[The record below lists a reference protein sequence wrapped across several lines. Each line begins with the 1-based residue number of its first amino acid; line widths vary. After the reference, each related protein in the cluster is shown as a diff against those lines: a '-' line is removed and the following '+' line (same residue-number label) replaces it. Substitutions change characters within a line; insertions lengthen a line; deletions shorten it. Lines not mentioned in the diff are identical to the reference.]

1 MYGSEMNKYT
11 EIEEF
16 YMYVYEQSAVTI
28 LKYNNHTVMYNIHTK
43 CEPEVT
49 GLYNIADLELFLL
62 HVNTD
67 YFK

>member
-28 LKYNNHTVMYNIHTK
+28 LKYNN
-43 CEPEVT
+43 T
-49 GLYNIADLELFLL
+49 GQQ
-62 HVNTD
+62 
-67 YFK
+67 